1 MLSVYAERRKR
12 VLEAMGNGTLILFAA
27 PTFIRNHD
35 VEHEYRQDSDFY
47 YLTGLDEPESVLV
60 LGASRDTPFLLFV
73 RPKDPVRETWDGER
87 IGVDGAV
94 QQFGAD
100 AAFPIGELSNKLVEL
115 LKGHERLFYALG
127 RHEPDDAVVLGAL
140 RRIRER
146 ARRGDKGPQCIV
158 EPGSVLHEMRLFK
171 DEAEVASL
179 RRAIDI
185 TREGHHALLRR
196 TRDAMG
202 ENELEGIL
210 RERFRALGS
219 ERCAYAPIV
228 ASGRNARILHHR
240 RNDRVFHDGE
250 LILVDAG
257 AEYGYQS
264 ADITRTYPV
273 SGRFSDAQRRAY
285 EIVLAAQLSAIDA
298 VRPGKTLD
306 DVHRAACN
314 VLCSG
319 LIELGIL
326 SGTLDELVES
336 DAFKSYYMHRTSHWL
351 GMDVHDVGDYFADGR
366 PRPLQPGMVLTVEP
380 GLYFDAAD
388 PAVPEGLR
396 DVGIRIEDDV
406 LVTSSGAANLSESI
420 AKSVVEIEEMMQM
433 RPRAAS

>member
-1 MLSVYAERRKR
+1 MLSVYAERRRR
-12 VLEAMGNGTLILFAA
+12 VLDSIGSGTLIVFAA

-60 LGASRDTPFLLFV
+60 LGASEDAPFLLFV

-94 QQFGAD
+94 AHFGAN
-100 AAFPIGELSNKLVEL
+100 AAFPIGELPNKLVEL
-115 LKGHERLFYALG
+115 LKGKDRLFYALG
-127 RHEPDDAVVLGAL
+127 RHEPDDAIVLGAL

-146 ARRGDKGPQCIV
+146 ARRGDKGPQCVV

-171 DEAEVASL
+171 DDTEVESL
-179 RRAIDI
+179 RRAIEV
-185 TREGHHALLRR
+185 TREGHHALFER
-196 TRDAMG
+196 TRAGMG
-202 ENELEGIL
+202 ENELDGIL
-210 RERFRALGS
+210 RERFRSLGS
-219 ERCAYAPIV
+219 ERCAYTPIV

-285 EIVLAAQLSAIDA
+285 EIVLAAQASAIEA
-298 VRPGKTLD
+298 ARPGKTLD
-306 DVHRAACN
+306 DVHHAACR

-319 LIELGIL
+319 LIDLGIL
-326 SGTLDELVES
+326 SGSIDELIDS
-336 DAFKSYYMHRTSHWL
+336 DAFRRYYMHRTSHWL
-351 GMDVHDVGDYFADGR
+351 GMDVHDVGDYFVDGK
-366 PRPLQPGMVLTVEP
+366 PRPLQPGMVITVEP
-380 GLYFDAAD
+380 GLYFDASD
-388 PAVPEGLR
+388 PSVPEGLR

-406 LVTSSGAANLSESI
+406 LITASGASNLSESI
-420 AKSVVEIEEMMQM
+420 AKSVFEIEGMMQSL
-433 RPRAAS
+433 PRAAS